1 MNQIIV
7 PIITIHS
14 ICQKIASY
22 INDDEIIDL
31 INAYI
36 TQYHLDITK
45 VEVNDNRHGWQILC
59 DKINDFPDANKLD
72 FIGQIVEAD
81 YINNEYDFNF
91 INKFIKKYNYEEV
104 QEKLFEQLAA
114 FTSDAVKVQE
124 NFAERLKVDHLEA
137 FQCWKHSIEML
148 KGKYY
153 SESGEDIRKTFE
165 FLLRDILGNKK
176 SLENQIKAPNRDV
189 MKSEMGKYLKQN
201 KINPQVIDFITHLT
215 SAILYISNEN
225 FKHGEPTGLTEN
237 DIRFYMNETFLIMEW
252 FLDIEEMR

>member
-14 ICQKIASY
+14 ICQKIAGY

-104 QEKLFEQLAA
+104 QEKI
-114 FTSDAVKVQE
+114 V
-124 NFAERLKVDHLEA
+124 
-137 FQCWKHSIEML
+137 
-148 KGKYY
+148 
-153 SESGEDIRKTFE
+153 
-165 FLLRDILGNKK
+165 
-176 SLENQIKAPNRDV
+176 
-189 MKSEMGKYLKQN
+189 
-201 KINPQVIDFITHLT
+201 
-215 SAILYISNEN
+215 
-225 FKHGEPTGLTEN
+225 
-237 DIRFYMNETFLIMEW
+237 
-252 FLDIEEMR
+252 

>member
-81 YINNEYDFNF
+81 YINNEYDFTIEFSRIDRNEIGE
-91 INKFIKKYNYEEV
+91 INGEIN
-104 QEKLFEQLAA
+104 LP
-114 FTSDAVKVQE
+114 
-124 NFAERLKVDHLEA
+124 
-137 FQCWKHSIEML
+137 
-148 KGKYY
+148 Y
-153 SESGEDIRKTFE
+153 SESHHLFYFVVET
-165 FLLRDILGNKK
+165 
-176 SLENQIKAPNRDV
+176 
-189 MKSEMGKYLKQN
+189 
-201 KINPQVIDFITHLT
+201 QVIITT
-215 SAILYISNEN
+215 
-225 FKHGEPTGLTEN
+225 
-237 DIRFYMNETFLIMEW
+237 LIHYQ
-252 FLDIEEMR
+252 I